1 MAIHSTQ
8 CSLKQI
14 HKHLNGES
22 RETPTVQLQSTMLI
36 HIYPLIPNHSE
47 DVDPQLKPTTLT
59 TATWM

>member
-1 MAIHSTQ
+1 MAINSTQ

-36 HIYPLIPNHSE
+36 HIYPLIQFPIIMYLQISMMKMLIHS
-47 DVDPQLKPTTLT
+47 
-59 TATWM
+59 